1 MKMVLEIYKRLV
13 FRQGLAYGQQLR
25 QTMVQ
30 SLRNVYGP
38 WSLIL
43 WFVGI
48 SAALLLHHQLGK
60 QNLRDK
66 DSEDLADQSIAGPFA
81 MGAVVQVVLCIPFM
95 INPGLR

>member
-13 FRQGLAYGQQLR
+13 FHQGLAYGQQLR
-25 QTMVQ
+25 QTMVH

-66 DSEDLADQSIAGPFA
+66 NSEAHQSIAGPFVI
-81 MGAVVQVVLCIPFM
+81 GAVVQVVLCIPFM